1 MTDCKQEQLILPEIN
16 VRPIVADFNAGHI
29 TSDGGSVLLGQLE
42 KRFGYLARFEKCFK
56 DYRNP
61 DCIEHTVS
69 ELLSQRI
76 FGIALGYE
84 DLNDHDLLRKD
95 SLLAAVCGKQDVLGE
110 NRKREE
116 DRGNALAGKSTLNRM
131 ELTKA
136 NVGKKERY
144 KKIAGDEIAI
154 ENFFIEEW
162 VNSLPENSEEVI
174 LDPDATDDIIH
185 GHQEGRFFHGY
196 YDNYCYL
203 PLYIFCGHWP
213 IVAKLRTSNIDGSAG
228 TLEEIQKIIKIL
240 RVRFPDIRIII
251 RADSGF
257 CRDAL
262 LSWCEQNGVYYVIGL
277 ARNSILEKHISQA
290 MEEAR
295 KLSEAN
301 AGKPARVFT
310 EFQYAAK
317 SWENRLR
324 RVIGKAEW
332 TQGESNPRFI
342 ITNLPEETY
351 QGQNLYEKIYC
362 ARGNME
368 NRIKEQQL
376 DLFAD
381 RTSTAFMRS
390 NQLRLWFSTL
400 AYLMINKLREA
411 ALTGTEMAKST
422 CGTIRLRLF
431 KIGALITVSCRRIVL
446 SMSSAFPLQQIFKTI
461 MNKLLIT

>member
-16 VRPIVADFNAGHI
+16 IRPIVADFGAGHI

-42 KRFGYLARFEKCFK
+42 TRFGYLSRFEKCFK
-56 DYRNP
+56 DYRDP
-61 DCIEHTVS
+61 VFIEHALS
-69 ELLSQRI
+69 ELLRQRI

-95 SLLAAVCGKQDVLGE
+95 PLLAAVCGKKDVLGE

-136 NVGKKERY
+136 DASRDERY
-144 KKIAGDEIAI
+144 KKIAGDETAI
-154 ENFFIEEW
+154 ENYFIEEW
-162 VNSLPENSEEVI
+162 VNSLPENSREVI

-185 GHQEGRFFHGY
+185 GNQEGRFFHGY
-196 YDNYCYL
+196 YGNYCYL
-203 PLYIFCGHWP
+203 PLYIFCGNWP
-213 IVAKLRTSNIDGSAG
+213 IVAKLRTSDIDGSAG
-228 TLEEIQKIIKIL
+228 TLEEIQKIIQRL
-240 RVRFPDIRIII
+240 RMRFPDIRIII

-262 LSWCEQNGVYYVIGL
+262 LSWCEQNQVYYVIGL
-277 ARNSILEKHISQA
+277 ARNSILETNLSHA
-290 MEEAR
+290 MGEAR

-301 AGKPARVFT
+301 EGKPARVFT

-317 SWENRLR
+317 TWENGLR

-332 TQGESNPRFI
+332 TQGEANPRFI
-342 ITNLPEETY
+342 ITNLPEDKY
-351 QGQNLYEKIYC
+351 PGQSLYEKMYC

-400 AYLMINKLREA
+400 AYLLMNKLREA
-411 ALTGTEMAKST
+411 ALTGTEMARST

-431 KIGALITVSCRRIVL
+431 KIGALVTVSCRRIAL